1 MKGTRKE
8 ITWPYIENSH
18 QNYLFGSQGKGSVQ
32 KYSAS
37 SASFAGILWKIKRVN
52 LLRNQN
58 QIMFTVDGPKER
70 ERMDH
75 LNGTGI
81 NKKLDVLKFVI
92 QYL

>member
-37 SASFAGILWKIKRVN
+37 SASFAGILWKIKSELVEEPKSN
-52 LLRNQN
+52 NDKCLRY
-58 QIMFTVDGPKER
+58 MGLKKEK
-70 ERMDH
+70 EW
-75 LNGTGI
+75 I
-81 NKKLDVLKFVI
+81 I
-92 QYL
+92 